1 MRPPPNARRAGQ
13 LATNPRDERD
23 VAIDK
28 KAVDLLMRSEAA
40 PFCITQGLSTRL
52 KNGCG
57 VVMAAHARA
66 VERPKRCRWPLWGAV
81 QAHSVAGL
89 AGRGVGQCRGSVRHA
104 ANGYRYKSLPV
115 PAIHT
120 QWRSSLTAW
129 SADFYEV
136 RTPRLTQPAMGA
148 LRLPGCLRASGLSM
162 LLNCCSDLDARAP
175 AAPSRQ
181 PQEGS

>member
-1 MRPPPNARRAGQ
+1 VVGGVALAGVMIHPTDYHMPSKPARRGHAP
-13 LATNPRDERD
+13 ATQRAPGSWQTPNQPPRRRD

-89 AGRGVGQCRGSVRHA
+89 AGR
-104 ANGYRYKSLPV
+104 L
-115 PAIHT
+115 
-120 QWRSSLTAW
+120 
-129 SADFYEV
+129 
-136 RTPRLTQPAMGA
+136 
-148 LRLPGCLRASGLSM
+148 
-162 LLNCCSDLDARAP
+162 
-175 AAPSRQ
+175 
-181 PQEGS
+181 